1 MHHNKRPVSTI
12 HYAIFITLM
21 TVLFFSTAFFIFAMS
36 TYPPSAPGP
45 QAFWGNPIVIAI
57 CTLLAFPFIMMI
69 LLALYESILY
79 GRDSGQT
86 KGADWLYSALFISL
100 IIDIVFVL
108 SYNTNSSLLQS
119 MIGLVILQAIT
130 PLAIVFSRMD

>member
-1 MHHNKRPVSTI
+1 MKHSKQQVSAV

-45 QAFWGNPIVIAI
+45 QTFWGNPIVVAI
-57 CTLLAFPFIMMI
+57 CTLLAFPFIMMM
-69 LLALYESILY
+69 LLPLYESIFY
-79 GRDSGQT
+79 HRYTGQSR
-86 KGADWLYSALFISL
+86 GQDWLYSALFISF
-100 IIDIVFVL
+100 IVDIVFVF
-108 SYNTNSSLLQS
+108 SYNTSSSLLQS

-130 PLAIVFSRMD
+130 PLAIAFSRMD